1 MAVALFSLIFTVVF
15 DPWLSLFSFSD
26 DKIDNM
32 SDSFELHPSKEY
44 HKLRGKCGEFS
55 SSQES
60 KSFVFVFS
68 RNHFRTFLTKR
79 LQLKHFLKETFP
91 RKLTY
96 FKGFR
101 QNVNIIHSF
110 CIFVIITNLL
120 EAKRCNI
127 ALRQVVRVLPKLIL

>member
-1 MAVALFSLIFTVVF
+1 LKNSRVSLRIILSSYLPSFCTLPSKVVPTHWQHYHNFLSAYRLFYCFSLKITVALFSLIFTVVF
-15 DPWLSLFSFSD
+15 DPLLSLFSFSD

-68 RNHFRTFLTKR
+68 RKSFSNIFEQTVTV
-79 LQLKHFLKETFP
+79 ETF
-91 RKLTY
+91 
-96 FKGFR
+96 
-101 QNVNIIHSF
+101 S
-110 CIFVIITNLL
+110 
-120 EAKRCNI
+120 
-127 ALRQVVRVLPKLIL
+127 